1 MTIKTR
7 RICPGA
13 YVTRNT
19 APVARIEKEEF
30 GWRVSYGD
38 YSSAWP
44 TKAECLSLLESVATY
59 GLDHEYPIVIGD
71 DR

>member
-19 APVARIEKEEF
+19 VPIARIEREEF
-30 GWRVSYGD
+30 GWRVTYGD
-38 YSSAWP
+38 YSGLWT
-44 TKAECLSLLESVATY
+44 TKAECLSLLESAATY
-59 GLDHEYPIVIGD
+59 DKSYHAFPITVC
-71 DR
+71 

>member
-1 MTIKTR
+1 MTAIKTR

-19 APVARIEKEEF
+19 EPVAHIEKEEF
-30 GWRVSYGD
+30 GWRVAYGD
-38 YSSAWP
+38 YSGCWP

-59 GLDHEYPIVIGD
+59 DNAEHSFPITVC
-71 DR
+71 